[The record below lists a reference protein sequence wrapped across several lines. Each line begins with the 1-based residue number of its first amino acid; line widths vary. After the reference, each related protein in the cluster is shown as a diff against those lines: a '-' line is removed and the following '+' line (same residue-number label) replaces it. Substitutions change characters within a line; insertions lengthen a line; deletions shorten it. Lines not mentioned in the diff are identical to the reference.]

1 MIAPDAVVVPA
12 HELNETLTRVYG
24 QVKRLEQGN
33 PRPGESLRSAAEAQH
48 ALWSLIEAMREAM
61 RRDLGVTGEA
71 DEAARRPAS
80 PSSPHPTALISDFEE
95 PSDGPN
101 S

>member
-1 MIAPDAVVVPA
+1 
-12 HELNETLTRVYG
+12 
-24 QVKRLEQGN
+24 
-33 PRPGESLRSAAEAQH
+33 
-48 ALWSLIEAMREAM
+48 MREAM

-71 DEAARRPAS
+71 DEAARRPALL
-80 PSSPHPTALISDFEE
+80 SSPHPTALISDFEE